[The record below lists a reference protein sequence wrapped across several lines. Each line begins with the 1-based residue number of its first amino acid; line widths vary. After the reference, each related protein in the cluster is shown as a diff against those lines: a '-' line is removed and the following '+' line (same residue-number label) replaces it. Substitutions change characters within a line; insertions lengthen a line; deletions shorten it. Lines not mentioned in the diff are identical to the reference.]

1 MTRTLMSTL
10 PQIAKEL
17 RHLQD
22 ESSSLLPIIEFV
34 FKLLVRPCFTLN
46 FFFEGVPPMFQSCY
60 KKNPEIKKKKK
71 RIVR

>member
-22 ESSSLLPIIEFV
+22 ESSSLLPIIDFV

-46 FFFEGVPPMFQSCY
+46 FVFEGVPPMF
-60 KKNPEIKKKKK
+60 
-71 RIVR
+71 

>member
-1 MTRTLMSTL
+1 MSTL

-17 RHLQD
+17 PRHLQD
-22 ESSSLLPIIEFV
+22 ESSSLLPIIDFV

-60 KKNPEIKKKKK
+60 KKNPEMKQKKESLGKMK
-71 RIVR
+71 